1 MVAPSFQAMK
11 FVSEVYIKNGKQ
23 YIDVKN
29 EKTGN
34 TRSVRW
40 YTDTEF
46 AKNYGKKLEDGED
59 KGWNN
64 LKHTRGFDKGPILVI
79 RGTLSTDEKWLK
91 TSCARY
97 AVGIGWHI
105 ISTDIFPADAP
116 AHFKYLLLSWDEFK
130 VDDRHAKKAT
140 ELAEILNKK
149 AKNKE
154 WIKINK

>member
-1 MVAPSFQAMK
+1 MVAPSFKDFSIVKEQ
-11 FVSEVYIKNGKQ
+11 YIKNGKQ
-23 YIDVKN
+23 YVDVKN
-29 EKTGN
+29 PRTG
-34 TRSVRW
+34 TIRSVRW
-40 YTDTEF
+40 YTEVEF
-46 AKNYGKKLEDGED
+46 AKNYGKKLEENED

-79 RGTLSTDEKWLK
+79 RGTLSTDEGWLK

-105 ISTDIFPADAP
+105 ISTDTFPVDAP

-130 VDDRHAKKAT
+130 MDDRHAKKAT

-154 WIKINK
+154 WIKINE

>member
-1 MVAPSFQAMK
+1 M
-11 FVSEVYIKNGKQ
+11 I
-23 YIDVKN
+23 I
-29 EKTGN
+29 
-34 TRSVRW
+34 
-40 YTDTEF
+40 
-46 AKNYGKKLEDGED
+46 
-59 KGWNN
+59 
-64 LKHTRGFDKGPILVI
+64 
-79 RGTLSTDEKWLK
+79 STDEEWLK

-130 VDDRHAKKAT
+130 ADDRHAKKAT

-154 WIKINK
+154 WIKINE